1 MTKVIVA
8 AAVLLALFVTLMA
21 AGGDKQP
28 RRSDEEEAK
37 AFTPGSGMNLL
48 GVLTAPFAPRVTL
61 EPPSID
67 VPPGARTLPIPP
79 QAHDRQVL
87 RLLLVRGGGVSAVL
101 SCADEAVCGKPLCLA
116 LNGQRASGCDASV
129 PVRADGSLIVPRAG
143 GKLTLTAYGTPAMLQ
158 VQH

>member
-8 AAVLLALFVTLMA
+8 AAVLLALFLTLMA
-21 AGGDKQP
+21 VGGDKQP

-37 AFTPGSGMNLL
+37 AFMPGSGMNLL

-61 EPPSID
+61 EPALID
-67 VPPGARTLPIPP
+67 VPPAGRTLQVPP
-79 QAHDRQVL
+79 QTHDRQVL

-116 LNGQRASGCDASV
+116 LDGQRASGCDADAKL
-129 PVRADGSLIVPRAG
+129 RADGSLIVPRAG
-143 GKLTLTAYGTPAMLQ
+143 GKLTLTAHGTPAVLQ
-158 VQH
+158 AQR